1 MAVTGSFRLAPAL
14 INYDVTFRWAVGYT
28 RQIAV
33 VGLVARFFLL
43 FDVVFVLCPLSSIK
57 ETGGCVPRRVSGSG
71 SLIYLSRKLEKRT
84 PGQVT
89 CLTAPRLTRLCKT
102 GAPII
107 SGDAREGA
115 RREGV
120 AFGTGPWT
128 TLFGRERTHCGF
140 TQLMLGERDSASGA
154 RLSSSRRSGFG
165 KAWQALLLR
174 DVVLSCKCARFREG
188 DSAGGRFGKGGDP
201 LPLFVLETRGLPYR
215 TKRC

>member
-28 RQIAV
+28 RQITV

-115 RREGV
+115 RTGGCCFWHRPVDDSLRQGTNSLRVYATNVGGEG
-120 AFGTGPWT
+120 
-128 TLFGRERTHCGF
+128 
-140 TQLMLGERDSASGA
+140 Q
-154 RLSSSRRSGFG
+154 
-165 KAWQALLLR
+165 
-174 DVVLSCKCARFREG
+174 RFRCTI
-188 DSAGGRFGKGGDP
+188 
-201 LPLFVLETRGLPYR
+201 VLET
-215 TKRC
+215 KWVW